1 MQSPQEIWMEEIMQ
15 NQSTTV
21 NDPAWQQN
29 GHINTK
35 QVTNNI
41 HWISFA
47 IIHLNSV
54 MASSYIHMV
63 TRHKL
68 SISQQTD
75 EKITSITRPSNIL
88 IHADIPRADGQVV
101 VGVLMFPCTSWETG
115 RQTDRQRQRERA
127 VTTGQQLLL
136 TLKHYKGNKSSLY
149 RSSCSAKNINPNT

>member
-47 IIHLNSV
+47 IIHLDSV
-54 MASSYIHMV
+54 IASSYTHMV
-63 TRHKL
+63 TKHKL
-68 SISQQTD
+68 YIGQQTD
-75 EKITSITRPSNIL
+75 EKITSITWPSNTL

-101 VGVLMFPCTSWETG
+101 VEVLMFSCTSWE
-115 RQTDRQRQRERA
+115 RESSNY
-127 VTTGQQLLL
+127 TGQQLLL
-136 TLKHYKGNKSSLY
+136 MLKHYNGNKSSLY
-149 RSSCSAKNINPNT
+149 RTLRSTRNINPKT